1 MATLFFTVSFTAGMS
16 IFLLA
21 FIALF
26 SKKYQFWPP
35 PESGS
40 WQHKLFLFLFRL
52 MFYCLVLLSFFDYN
66 TINGVNEELRFALS
80 LPLLLIGFG
89 TAFYLTFYMGWKNA
103 FGEKRGLITSGL
115 YNYSRNPVYVVSI
128 VGMLGWGILADSFLV
143 YIILTLWATM
153 YLLAPFIEE
162 PWLEQSYGKAF
173 ISYKSKVSRFI
184 GLRN

>member
-1 MATLFFTVSFTAGMS
+1 M
-16 IFLLA
+16 FLLA
-21 FIALF
+21 FISAL

-35 PESGS
+35 PEGGS

-52 MFYCLVLLSFFDYN
+52 MFYGLVVLSFLDYN
-66 TINGVNEELRFALS
+66 TINSVNEELRFALS
-80 LPLLLIGFG
+80 LPLILTGFG

-128 VGMLGWGILADSFLV
+128 VGMLGWGILANSWLV

-162 PWLEQSYGKAF
+162 PWLERAYGKEF
-173 ISYKSKVSRFI
+173 IFYKNNVPRFI
-184 GLRN
+184 GLRKSNLTKHKR